1 MLAASWTLPSPG
13 SFIRFS
19 TWQTIHPRSSS
30 TTYQSIGNSGMRLPG
45 KVPIVSVIHARIAS
59 RPSNRP

>member
-1 MLAASWTLPSPG
+1 M
-13 SFIRFS
+13 RFS
-19 TWQTIHPRSSS
+19 TWHTIQPRSSS

-45 KVPIVSVIHARIAS
+45 NVPIVSVIHARIAS